1 MYSPTSFQY
10 RYTAIVINSL
20 LNIYYISDVPY
31 TSNIDRE
38 ELFMSLSE
46 QLCKF
51 VERRFKYLN
60 DIWYFEHV
68 ETTLGEIF
76 DSKDL
81 SGDLSAD
88 KEVDTFTYFSMT
100 LDDEQVYPFIVQDDD
115 QIIAMG
121 YVEEEEVKLIYLTDG
136 RSIFIDELHL
146 LDTNK
151 ESVQNETVG

>member
-1 MYSPTSFQY
+1 
-10 RYTAIVINSL
+10 
-20 LNIYYISDVPY
+20 
-31 TSNIDRE
+31 
-38 ELFMSLSE
+38 MSLSE

-81 SGDLSAD
+81 YEDLSAD

-100 LDDEQVYPFIVQDDD
+100 LDDEHVYPFIVQDDK

-121 YVEEEEVKLIYLTDG
+121 YIEEEELKLIYLTDG
-136 RSIFIDELHL
+136 RSIFVDELHL
-146 LDTNK
+146 LETNK
-151 ESVQNETVG
+151 ERVQNETVG

>member
-1 MYSPTSFQY
+1 
-10 RYTAIVINSL
+10 
-20 LNIYYISDVPY
+20 
-31 TSNIDRE
+31 
-38 ELFMSLSE
+38 MSLSE

>member
-51 VERRFKYLN
+51 VEKRFKYLN

-76 DSKDL
+76 DSKEL

-100 LDDEQVYPFIVQDDD
+100 LDDEHVYPFIVQDDD

-136 RSIFIDELHL
+136 KSIFIDELHL

>member
-1 MYSPTSFQY
+1 LHYLEITDFS
-10 RYTAIVINSL
+10 
-20 LNIYYISDVPY
+20 NIYYLNDVIE
-31 TSNIDRE
+31 TSNIDKE

-100 LDDEQVYPFIVQDDD
+100 LDDEHVYPFIVQDDK

-121 YVEEEEVKLIYLTDG
+121 YIEEEELKLIYLTDG
-136 RSIFIDELHL
+136 KSIFVNELHL
-146 LDTNK
+146 LNTNK